1 MAHVRQRRP
10 SHGTSTTTTVAG
22 SMRTGDVAGPL
33 GQRPARRPMVRRSPT
48 YAAVDHE
55 SRVVAHVNADVP
67 VALLPQVGTHTP
79 LRYFFS
85 VCVCPRLAPPDRSG
99 AAARTTQLIARKYVP
114 AQASCSRIQG
124 FSAARPLSVED
135 CGPDAALLHSR
146 RALRRPPALVPPW
159 PLCTRSSQAPSPR
172 GHYASAL
179 RVDTDDPLS
188 PSSTDSFSGMHNHH
202 RRHGDQPTLRCQER
216 GDWGRPALN
225 LAAQR
230 GYAGGS
236 RARRSGVCA
245 AWVRPLTDWA
255 CGGVGVSAA
264 ESLPSLSPS
273 VVGAASRGSLCEFSL
288 RSTSVTL
295 PGVLV
300 WARVW
305 VRCVVK
311 IAP

>member
-1 MAHVRQRRP
+1 MCVPTGGGQRLRGARPSHVGLKKWKNLPFGATSEGDVRRAMAEHLGASDRRHWGFAGSKRGSVVATAAPRVRPPMAHVRQRRP

-159 PLCTRSSQAPSPR
+159 PLCTRSSQAPSP
-172 GHYASAL
+172 
-179 RVDTDDPLS
+179 
-188 PSSTDSFSGMHNHH
+188 
-202 RRHGDQPTLRCQER
+202 
-216 GDWGRPALN
+216 
-225 LAAQR
+225 
-230 GYAGGS
+230 
-236 RARRSGVCA
+236 
-245 AWVRPLTDWA
+245 
-255 CGGVGVSAA
+255 
-264 ESLPSLSPS
+264 
-273 VVGAASRGSLCEFSL
+273 
-288 RSTSVTL
+288 
-295 PGVLV
+295 
-300 WARVW
+300 
-305 VRCVVK
+305 
-311 IAP
+311 